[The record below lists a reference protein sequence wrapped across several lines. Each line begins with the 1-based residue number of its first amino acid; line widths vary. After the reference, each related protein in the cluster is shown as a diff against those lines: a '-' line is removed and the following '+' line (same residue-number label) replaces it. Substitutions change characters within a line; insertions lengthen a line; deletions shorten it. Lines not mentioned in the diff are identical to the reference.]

1 MKCACSE
8 CVSEYFKHFL
18 LTSVL
23 RKYPYS
29 LPAPAPCLPP
39 TPCLPSALFSHLAR
53 DLIRCKCSASIDTSL
68 DRVWVE
74 SVSPSLGLHLFLGS
88 SWRRH
93 LPLYL
98 IAFIVVVRAFKHERL
113 RSPKKDADRVACALS
128 CLSGRDAATLCS
140 VPTSSPLSLSLS
152 LPSCFA
158 CHNRLQGECVCVF

>member
-1 MKCACSE
+1 M
-8 CVSEYFKHFL
+8 SEYFKHFL

-23 RKYPYS
+23 RKCPYS

-68 DRVWVE
+68 DRVCVAAE
-74 SVSPSLGLHLFLGS
+74 LSPSLGLHLCLGS

-98 IAFIVVVRAFKHERL
+98 ITFIVVVRAFKHERL

-140 VPTSSPLSLSLS
+140 VSTSSPLSLS

-158 CHNRLQGECVCVF
+158 CHNRLQGECVFVCVF